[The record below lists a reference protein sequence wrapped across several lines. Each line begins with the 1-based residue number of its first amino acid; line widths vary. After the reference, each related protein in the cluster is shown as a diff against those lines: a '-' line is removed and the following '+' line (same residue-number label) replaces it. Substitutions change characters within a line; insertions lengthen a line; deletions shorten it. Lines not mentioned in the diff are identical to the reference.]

1 MRAIQVSRIGEPP
14 SEVMIDKPN
23 TDEAVQMLAVAL
35 SPVDVA
41 VAQGR
46 FAGGHPP
53 LPYLIGHEGVAQRR
67 GGNFYITGGGLGI
80 TVDGL
85 AAEWRVVPADRRIP
99 IPAETPPAV
108 VAALGTAGVAGWA
121 SVTRRAAV
129 ARGESVVIRGAS
141 GSAGR
146 VALQAARDAGAARV
160 IAVGRDS
167 SRLQAVAHLCDH
179 IVLDDEDCADGISE
193 AAGGSIDVL
202 VDFLWGPTA
211 SRALAAVR
219 PDGRVVVAGGA
230 AGPLGDIAAP
240 VLLAKRLNIL
250 GYSNFGLS
258 ATLFEGTLRALVDR
272 YVAGLLDYP
281 VVEVPVGQVA
291 RAWEGT
297 ESSTGKYVII
307 FEEGRAL

>member
-121 SVTRRAAV
+121 
-129 ARGESVVIRGAS
+129 IRGAS